1 MNGNEDSSFNW
12 WGHLLELIINQEIV
26 TFEPTFSIVRT
37 EKELGRG
44 VVEEEEEESLWRSL
58 MDLGWAC

>member
-12 WGHLLELIINQEIV
+12 CGHLLELIINQEIV

-37 EKELGRG
+37 EKDLGRG
-44 VVEEEEEESLWRSL
+44 VVEEEEEEELL
-58 MDLGWAC
+58 

>member
-1 MNGNEDSSFNW
+1 MNSFNW
-12 WGHLLELIINQEIV
+12 WGHLLELIINQGIV

-37 EKELGRG
+37 EKDLGRG
-44 VVEEEEEESLWRSL
+44 VVEEEEEEELLWISL